1 MKEKEQKNLCET
13 SFRLFDTGVELQRE
27 RGGGRLVRWQEEK
40 ASPKGGEE
48 QKCSVKLHFVS
59 LAPVWNHKES
69 AGKAACWLEE
79 KNAPENFASPLKPW
93 VKQGLERDR
102 EEEGRW
108 AA

>member
-1 MKEKEQKNLCET
+1 MRWQEEKASPKEERSKRIFCET

-27 RGGGRLVRWQEEK
+27 RGGGRLVRCQEEK

-69 AGKAACWLEE
+69 AVKAACWL
-79 KNAPENFASPLKPW
+79 
-93 VKQGLERDR
+93 
-102 EEEGRW
+102 
-108 AA
+108 